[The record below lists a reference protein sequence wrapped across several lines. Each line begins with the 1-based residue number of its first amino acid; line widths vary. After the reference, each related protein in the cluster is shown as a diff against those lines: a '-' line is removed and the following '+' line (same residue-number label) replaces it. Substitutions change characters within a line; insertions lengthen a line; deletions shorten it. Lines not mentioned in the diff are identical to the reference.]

1 MTQQPKSNDLLDP
14 FGTFRSVRDA
24 SLETWSKIMIDIVN
38 SDAYAETTAKWL
50 DTYLTISQPF
60 QRIIE
65 TTMTRTL
72 ASLNMP
78 ARSDV
83 SSLAERLTN
92 IELRLDDLDAKLDDI
107 QHALQQ
113 IPGRSAATSA
123 STEEQH

>member
-38 SDAYAETTAKWL
+38 TDAYAEATAKWL

-65 TTMTRTL
+65 TAMTRTL

-113 IPGRSAATSA
+113 IPSRSVVTSA